1 MKLSRETLADRLQE
15 QLKRQMLSGRLASG
29 AAMPSERELREAFG
43 VGRTTVREALQG
55 LVSSGFLI
63 RDSGRLIVRHPSD
76 ISPLMLDLAAR
87 ASDASVQQ
95 VFDVRKLLEIHAAA
109 LAAAN
114 RTSDDLAELA
124 ECLGRMDTE
133 DETQYH
139 TADRSFHCAVVRAS
153 QNTILAELYE
163 AGLGLFFRNP
173 AFWRVFT
180 RSPEQRHRVGS
191 GYQGHLQI
199 HDAIVRQDRALAA
212 EQMRRHLH
220 RVEQSLLDVMQETLE
235 VAHESLDVVPGT
247 LEVAH
252 ESLDVMHETLGP
264 AEEWLSPPSPP
275 TSSSVEEP
283 ERKP

>member
-15 QLKRQMLSGRLASG
+15 QLKRQMLSGRLAAG

-55 LVSSGFLI
+55 LVSSGFLT

-76 ISPLMLDLAAR
+76 ISPRMLDLAAR

-95 VFDVRKLLEIHAAA
+95 VFDVRKLLEIHAAG
-109 LAAAN
+109 LAATN
-114 RTSDDLAELA
+114 RTTDDLAELTR
-124 ECLGRMDTE
+124 CLRRMDTQ

-153 QNTILAELYE
+153 QNTVLAELYE
-163 AGLGLFFRNP
+163 AGLGLFFREP

-180 RSPEQRHRVGS
+180 RAPEQRPRVGS
-191 GYQGHLQI
+191 GYEGHLQI
-199 HDAIVRQDRALAA
+199 HNAIVRQDPDLAR
-212 EQMRRHLH
+212 EQMRRHLQQ
-220 RVEQSLLDVMQETLE
+220 VERSLLDI
-235 VAHESLDVVPGT
+235 
-247 LEVAH
+247 
-252 ESLDVMHETLGP
+252 MHETLGA
-264 AEEWLSPPSPP
+264 AEEPPPESSP
-275 TSSSVEEP
+275 TEET

>member
-15 QLKRQMLSGRLASG
+15 QLKRQMLSGRLAPG

-55 LVSSGFLI
+55 LVSSGFLA

-76 ISPLMLDLAAR
+76 ISPGMLDLAAR

-95 VFDVRKLLEIHAAA
+95 VFDVRKLLEIHAAG
-109 LAAAN
+109 LAATN
-114 RTSDDLAELA
+114 RTADDLAELA
-124 ECLGRMDTE
+124 GCLQRMDTQ

-153 QNTILAELYE
+153 QNAVLAELYE
-163 AGLGLFFRNP
+163 AGVGLFLREP

-180 RSPEQRHRVGS
+180 RAPEQRPRVGS
-191 GYQGHLQI
+191 GYEGHLQI
-199 HDAIVRQDRALAA
+199 HNAIVRQDPDLAR
-212 EQMRRHLH
+212 EQMRRHLQQ
-220 RVEQSLLDVMQETLE
+220 VERSLLDI
-235 VAHESLDVVPGT
+235 
-247 LEVAH
+247 
-252 ESLDVMHETLGP
+252 MHETLGA
-264 AEEWLSPPSPP
+264 AEEPPPESSP
-275 TSSSVEEP
+275 TEEI